1 MELVRDAFYWNT
13 YDEDVQQLLVV
24 EPDVAGE
31 LAVALHCIDGGILYL
46 TSAKPEDL
54 QPVTEAQMAA
64 IGRDLQGNLLPPT
77 PKVGEWWWRSYY
89 KGQGLSLLLG
99 GLDEKGHILIAD
111 AGDTYERQCT
121 PASFTRKATPEEA
134 EAAQAIYD
142 LTRKAW
148 GQEGE
153 G

>member
-1 MELVRDAFYWNT
+1 MELVRYCFYWNT
-13 YDEDVQQLLVV
+13 DGEGVQQLLAV
-24 EPDVAGE
+24 EPDSAGE
-31 LAVALHCIDGGILYL
+31 LAVVMHSTCGGILYGSC
-46 TSAKPEDL
+46 TKPEHL
-54 QPVTEAQMAA
+54 QPVTAEQMAA

-77 PKVGEWWWRSYY
+77 PKVREWWWRSYY

-111 AGDTYERQCT
+111 AGDTCERQCT

-134 EAAQAIYD
+134 EAAQALYD